1 MMTEKSP
8 IAQNVQNLIDKL
20 HLEGVEAGRDEGEV
34 ILEASKKRAALI
46 IEKAQKEAAAIKDE
60 MHQLI
65 EDEKKASN
73 EAMKMALRDA
83 VLTLKTQLSLQFKA
97 HLQNLIS
104 YKLADDT
111 FLEEMLMAI
120 TRSSLS
126 EKEESLEIIISEIED
141 SKEKQRKLIKS
152 IASDM
157 FRHKVRLGKTT
168 QKGIKISLIDEE
180 IEIDLTEE
188 ALTDLIYHLLIPRY
202 HELLEGIEK

>member
-83 VLTLKTQLSLQFKA
+83 VLTLKAQLSLQFKA
-97 HLQNLIS
+97 HLQNLITH
-104 YKLADDT
+104 KLSDNT
-111 FLEEMLMAI
+111 FLEEMLLTI
-120 TRSSLS
+120 TKSSLS
-126 EKEESLEIIISEIED
+126 DKEESLEIIISEIEN
-141 SKEKQRKLIKS
+141 SKEKQDKFIKE

-157 FRHKVRLGKTT
+157 FRHKVRLGKTN
-168 QKGIKISLIDEE
+168 QKGIKISLLDDEA
-180 IEIDLTEE
+180 EIDLTEE
-188 ALTDLIYHLLIPRY
+188 ALTDLIYHLLAPRY
-202 HELLEGIEK
+202 YELFEGLKR

>member
-1 MMTEKSP
+1 MTEKSP
-8 IAQNVQNLIDKL
+8 IAHNVQNLIDKL
-20 HLEGVEAGRDEGEV
+20 HLEGIEAGKDEGEV
-34 ILEASKKRAALI
+34 ILDASKKKATLI
-46 IEKAQKEAAAIKDE
+46 IENAKKEAATIKDE

-73 EAMKMALRDA
+73 EAMKIALRDT
-83 VLTLKTQLSLQFKA
+83 VLTLKTQLSLQFKT

-104 YKLADDT
+104 SKLSNNT
-111 FLEEMLMAI
+111 FLEEMLI
-120 TRSSLS
+120 TITKSSLS
-126 EKEESLEIIISEIED
+126 DKEESLEIIVSEIEE
-141 SKEKQRKLIKS
+141 SKEKQKKLIKS

-157 FRHKVRLGKTT
+157 FRHEVRLGKTT
-168 QKGIKISLIDEE
+168 QKGIKISLIDKE